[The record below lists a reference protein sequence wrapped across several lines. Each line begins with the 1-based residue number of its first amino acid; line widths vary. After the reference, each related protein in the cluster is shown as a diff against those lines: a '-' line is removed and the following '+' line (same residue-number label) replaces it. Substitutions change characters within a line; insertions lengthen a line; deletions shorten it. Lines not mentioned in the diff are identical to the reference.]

1 MEHTLNALAGILL
14 KAVPTVVLL
23 LILHFYLKSMLF
35 KPLEKVLQQRDEATG
50 GARKAAEASLQRA
63 EQRAAEYEAAILDA
77 RSEVYKEQE
86 QVRAKLVADQDLRL
100 KDARTRMEAMI
111 QDAKAQIARE
121 TAAAQQSL
129 TEQTSALAD
138 QIAGSILT
146 GKAS

>member
-14 KAVPTVVLL
+14 KAIPTVVLL
-23 LILHFYLKSMLF
+23 LILHFYLKRMLF

-63 EQRAAEYEAAILDA
+63 EQRAVEYEAAILDA
-77 RSEVYKEQE
+77 RSEVYREQE
-86 QVRAKLVADQDLRL
+86 QVRAKLIADQDLRL
-100 KDARTRMEAMI
+100 KDARARMEAMI

-121 TAAAQQSL
+121 TAAAEQSL
-129 TEQTSALAD
+129 TEQTSTLAD